1 MAPCRL
7 LLDRG
12 ADTAINDMG
21 VWNDLP
27 ADAAEGPGII
37 YITEQ
42 RCHAWLWGSR
52 CHLLWRMLE
61 KNDDVHRT
69 PAHEPGE

>member
-27 ADAAEGPGII
+27 ADADVAEGPGII

-52 CHLLWRMLE
+52 CHLLE
-61 KNDDVHRT
+61 DVREERRC
-69 PAHEPGE
+69 PPDSGP